1 MIKKDVLVDL
11 YLKQK
16 LSMMEISK
24 KINCSP
30 NQVVYW
36 MSEHG
41 IKRRSI
47 SDAIYQRSN
56 PNGDPFKIKKIATLE
71 DAELL
76 GLGIGLYWGEGN
88 KLNKHSV
95 RLGNTDPGVIKS
107 FIRFLVDICG
117 IQKEKLRYSL
127 QIFSDVEPRDA
138 LDFWLNELGAD
149 KSQFTKVIVT
159 PARSIGTYRNKNLN
173 GVLTVHFHN
182 YKLRDI
188 IVKMCRD
195 SSVGRARLW

>member
-1 MIKKDVLVDL
+1 MELYVD
-11 YLKQK
+11 KK

-24 KINCSP
+24 IINCSP

-36 MSEHG
+36 MVTYG
-41 IKRRSI
+41 IERRSI

-56 PNGDPFKIKKIATLE
+56 PNGDPFKMKKIMTLE

-76 GLGIGLYWGEGN
+76 GLGVGLYWGEGN
-88 KLNKHSV
+88 KLNRHSV
-95 RLGNTDPGVIKS
+95 RLGNTDPGIIRS

-117 IQKEKLRYSL
+117 IRRDKLRYSL
-127 QIFSDVEPRDA
+127 QIFSDVEPKAA
-138 LDFWLNELGAD
+138 LDFWLKELYAD
-149 KSQFTKVIVT
+149 ESQFTKVIVT
-159 PARSIGTYRNKNLN
+159 PARSIGTYKNKNIN
-173 GVLTVHFHN
+173 GVLTIHFHN

-195 SSVGRARLW
+195 SSAGRALAR